1 MPSAMQGDGVVGTRL
16 VCSGAASLE
25 HRTVEVIGRSCP
37 AALVAALSA
46 LGYTRLSDG
55 RGYGVTCVATD
66 ADGGRDLVVVD
77 AMPVG
82 PDGWPIASLSDARIE
97 RMRRSVSSWVADD
110 DSRVEGRCDYVALPT
125 KRWLED
131 NRSLEMPVTYA
142 PAVTWRV
149 GDRLVELVGLRG

>member
-16 VCSGAASLE
+16 VCSDAGSLE
-25 HRTVEVIGRSCP
+25 HRTVEVIGRSRE

-82 PDGWPIASLSDARIE
+82 PDGWPIASLSHARVE
-97 RMRRSVSSWVADD
+97 RMRRSVSSWIADG

-125 KRWLED
+125 GSWLERND
-131 NRSLEMPVTYA
+131 ALTMPVTYA